1 MNLPDAE
8 HLAAELERLQFA
20 RFGIAE
26 AWEVATAFQ
35 QRVRADRLP
44 VSLRIVLGEQIVVHL
59 AAPGTSADTD
69 SWLHRKVNTVRRF
82 GTSTLAVLLTFEQR
96 GPEFA
101 ARAGLD
107 PAQYALGGGGYPIY
121 AAGSLVGAAA
131 VSGLPH
137 LDDHALV
144 ADLLRGVL
152 DQAR

>member
-101 ARAGLD
+101 ARAGGTAISVRASGRSDRTNHAVTPTSTTWRLPSTVAS
-107 PAQYALGGGGYPIY
+107 PAPM
-121 AAGSLVGAAA
+121 
-131 VSGLPH
+131 
-137 LDDHALV
+137 
-144 ADLLRGVL
+144 
-152 DQAR
+152 